1 MGLGKWIVGAIG
13 WAMLGPIGGI
23 LGYYLTS
30 KLEKLTE
37 EAEAVRLDDGRNV
50 QGGGK
55 RGRGRWEESQCLGLG
70 YN

>member
-1 MGLGKWIVGAIG
+1 MSGDTGCPGMRAV
-13 WAMLGPIGGI
+13 AMESSERLW
-23 LGYYLTS
+23 
-30 KLEKLTE
+30 LTE